1 MKTNGQYRIED
12 AVLDEG
18 VALQAC
24 VAPVLRHHKVIVLV
38 DRIDLATARA
48 IQYARSLTPDELYAV
63 HFNSDSRRAE
73 ALMRR
78 WRDLGL
84 SRLPLEVI
92 EVVDRRVG
100 RAALEMAMEAAG
112 DGETEVSV
120 LIPTRTYR
128 RNWAVLLHGKNA
140 DRLVRALGR
149 VPHVNAT
156 LVPFNVADLAESQR
170 AFAHPE
176 QFLQSDGQSAPP
188 PPAVQLFAEVAGA
201 TPIAALRHRSP
212 AKVAGRIKSV
222 RIQPWGDV
230 PALECTL
237 ADRSGGDLLVV
248 FLGRR
253 EIAGIRT
260 GTQLAVDGMVGERR
274 GRLAMINPAYELLS
288 VPDREPA

>member
-1 MKTNGQYRIED
+1 
-12 AVLDEG
+12 
-18 VALQAC
+18 
-24 VAPVLRHHKVIVLV
+24 
-38 DRIDLATARA
+38 
-48 IQYARSLTPDELYAV
+48 
-63 HFNSDSRRAE
+63 
-73 ALMRR
+73 MRR

-92 EVVDRRVG
+92 EVIDRRIG
-100 RAALEMAMEAAG
+100 RAALELAMEAAR
-112 DGETEVSV
+112 DGQTEVTV

-140 DRLVRALGR
+140 DRLIRVLGR

-176 QFLQSDGQSAPP
+176 VFLQAEGQPSAPP
-188 PPAVQLFAEVAGA
+188 SGTPRFAEVADA
-201 TPIAALRHRSP
+201 IPLAELQHRRT

-237 ADRSGGDLLVV
+237 ADRSGAELLVV

-253 EIAGIRT
+253 EIAGIQT
-260 GTQLAVDGMVGERR
+260 GTQLAANGMVGERR
-274 GRLAMINPAYELLS
+274 GRLAMINPTYELLS